1 MDTATVRVQGPVRI
15 AEDSEP
21 QPDLLLL
28 RRRADFYASGHPG
41 PQDVLLLVEVSATS
55 AEYDREVKLPLY
67 ARYGIAEVWL
77 LGLDTTVIEFYRDP
91 TAQGYQEVSQAE
103 RDQSISP
110 LAFPQLE
117 LAVEDIIG

>member
-1 MDTATVRVQGPVRI
+1 M
-15 AEDSEP
+15 
-21 QPDLLLL
+21 
-28 RRRADFYASGHPG
+28 
-41 PQDVLLLVEVSATS
+41 
-55 AEYDREVKLPLY
+55 KLPLY